1 MPNER
6 LMASST
12 HPPKVHKTQIFI
24 DYQKAIRDYD
34 ESRDRKPEDIFS
46 PLNDERIVRN
56 DLGVV
61 DYVAA
66 VKAFDKVMLAMELEK
81 IFD

>member
-1 MPNER
+1 MEN
-6 LMASST
+6 T
-12 HPPKVHKTQIFI
+12 I
-24 DYQKAIRDYD
+24 DYMQAVREYD

-46 PLNDERIVRN
+46 PLDDEKIVRN

-66 VKAFDKVMLAMELEK
+66 VKAFDKVMTAMELGK
-81 IFD
+81 IHG

>member
-1 MPNER
+1 MENI
-6 LMASST
+6 
-12 HPPKVHKTQIFI
+12 V
-24 DYQKAIRDYD
+24 DYMQAVREYD

-46 PLNDERIVRN
+46 PLNNEKIVRN

-66 VKAFDKVMLAMELEK
+66 VKAFEKVMTAMELGK
-81 IFD
+81 IHG

>member
-1 MPNER
+1 ME
-6 LMASST
+6 
-12 HPPKVHKTQIFI
+12 KTI
-24 DYQKAIRDYD
+24 DYMQAVHDYD

-46 PLNDERIVRN
+46 PLNDGRIVRN

-66 VKAFDKVMLAMELEK
+66 VKAFDKVMTAMELGK
-81 IFD
+81 IHG

>member
-1 MPNER
+1 ME
-6 LMASST
+6 
-12 HPPKVHKTQIFI
+12 KTI
-24 DYQKAIRDYD
+24 DYMQAIRDYD

-46 PLNDERIVRN
+46 PLDDEKIVRN

-66 VKAFDKVMLAMELEK
+66 VKAFDRVMTAMELGK
-81 IFD
+81 IHD

>member
-1 MPNER
+1 ME
-6 LMASST
+6 
-12 HPPKVHKTQIFI
+12 KTV
-24 DYQKAIRDYD
+24 DYMQAIREYD

-46 PLNDERIVRN
+46 SLDDKKIVRN

-66 VKAFDKVMLAMELEK
+66 VKAFDKVMTALELGK
-81 IFD
+81 IHG

>member
-1 MPNER
+1 ME
-6 LMASST
+6 
-12 HPPKVHKTQIFI
+12 KTV
-24 DYQKAIRDYD
+24 DYMQAIREYD

-46 PLNDERIVRN
+46 PLDDKKIVRN

-66 VKAFDKVMLAMELEK
+66 VKAFDKVMTALELGK
-81 IFD
+81 IHG

>member
-1 MPNER
+1 MMNE
-6 LMASST
+6 
-12 HPPKVHKTQIFI
+12 I
-24 DYQKAIRDYD
+24 DYMQAVRDYD

-46 PLNDERIVRN
+46 PLNDEKIVRN

-66 VKAFDKVMLAMELEK
+66 VKAFDNVMLAMELGK
-81 IFD
+81 IHD

>member
-1 MPNER
+1 ME
-6 LMASST
+6 
-12 HPPKVHKTQIFI
+12 KTI
-24 DYQKAIRDYD
+24 DYMQAVRDYD

-46 PLNDERIVRN
+46 PLDNEKIVRN

-66 VKAFDKVMLAMELEK
+66 VKAFDKVMTAMELGK
-81 IFD
+81 VYD